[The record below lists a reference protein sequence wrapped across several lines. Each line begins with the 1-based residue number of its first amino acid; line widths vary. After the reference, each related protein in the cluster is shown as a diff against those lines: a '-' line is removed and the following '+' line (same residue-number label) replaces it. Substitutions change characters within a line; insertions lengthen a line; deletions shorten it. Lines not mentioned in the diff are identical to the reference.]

1 MIPGAGDGPLLR
13 GRSVAGLEYEGN
25 VCDSGGAG
33 DRFLKIPTAGDR
45 LLTMPGIGDADL
57 PIGA

>member
-1 MIPGAGDGPLLR
+1 M
-13 GRSVAGLEYEGN
+13 AGLEYEEN
-25 VCDSGGAG
+25 ICDSVGAG

-45 LLTMPGIGDADL
+45 LLPMPGFGDADL

>member
-1 MIPGAGDGPLLR
+1 M
-13 GRSVAGLEYEGN
+13 AGLEYEVN

-45 LLTMPGIGDADL
+45 LRMMPGFGDADL